1 MRYPQQSER
10 ARQGKVRYRAST
22 DAKRVEVLADELFSA
37 IQMSQGYFYVSDGE
51 TFESPAKFFERI
63 RGRLKYGRQAV
74 RLMEAFLR
82 NHRELRDPRKG

>member
-1 MRYPQQSER
+1 M
-10 ARQGKVRYRAST
+10 
-22 DAKRVEVLADELFSA
+22 AKLLNLRL
-37 IQMSQGYFYVSDGE
+37 
-51 TFESPAKFFERI
+51 KFFERI

>member
-1 MRYPQQSER
+1 MSFSPQYRCHR
-10 ARQGKVRYRAST
+10 ATST
-22 DAKRVEVLADELFSA
+22 LAMAKLLNLRL
-37 IQMSQGYFYVSDGE
+37 
-51 TFESPAKFFERI
+51 KFFERI